1 MSLRDAMRR
10 SAASSS
16 SAAQGSAMAR
26 TLRLARQSGSLN
38 LSSREFHAFPGE
50 VFRLYDDLD
59 EDEHSWECAVLKK
72 LDLSYNEIAELP
84 SQVETLK
91 YLMSFKMRHN
101 HLRQLPLT
109 LCSLESLTTLDLSNN
124 ELEGC
129 LPDQLGR
136 LDKLRELG
144 LEGNKLTQLP
154 ESIGGLVHLEV
165 LRVDSNQLKSLPS
178 TIGNLRNLKT
188 LSAHSNDISELPVSF
203 SSLTGLFTL
212 DLKKNSLVTTGTAF
226 IQLTSIKY
234 IDLRQNKLEMFPR
247 LPENNTC
254 LDQLFLGFNLLR
266 DIPVGVLSVKES
278 LTVLDVRDNKLQRLS
293 DRIPQLYRLKTLDV
307 TNNDLHDLPPGFG
320 YLKYL
325 DHLLVEGNPL
335 KSIRRSIISAGTE
348 PLKKYLRT
356 RGSPPKGVDAMEEE
370 VDEFAIRQ
378 REMEQDEPMAEEP
391 PLEDEYLFR
400 DAAVSGNLQLVDM
413 KLHQLP
419 EQLHPAGKYRFRDTL
434 LQLNLSKNWLVDL
447 PAAIGEL
454 SSLHTLIAEQCGLKS
469 IHASIAMIPRLEHL
483 RLSKNSLT
491 TDAINAMLESG
502 THASVCFTLK
512 ELDLR
517 NNVLTDVP
525 QNLQHL
531 EMMDTLLLS
540 FNRIRALDNFQWS
553 SMRQLSV
560 LSIADNRLESCGTVH
575 EIPKLT
581 SLSLENNELRQ
592 TIWDLIQI
600 PAQLALCEHLR
611 ALYLAGNPQRGI
623 RTHILNNG
631 TEAVLKYLRNRL
643 PPDVLPP
650 TIGSKVMQSP
660 LVKDTTLSSQDNG
673 RAIGKS
679 SAGQTLESKR
689 LRVDASTSPF
699 KPHEVT
705 PANANSDALAS
716 PFAKQP
722 PPAPTPAQPPTT
734 IPVEDEVLVELNAT
748 ILKLE
753 QQLDDFAISAAKRFA
768 LKKDL
773 AMARSKKIRHLR
785 AIGQKP

>member
-1 MSLRDAMRR
+1 
-10 SAASSS
+10 
-16 SAAQGSAMAR
+16 MAR
-26 TLRLARQSGSLN
+26 TMRLARQSGSLN
-38 LSSREFHAFPGE
+38 LSSRDFHAFPDE

-101 HLRQLPLT
+101 HLRHFPLT
-109 LCSLESLTTLDLSNN
+109 LCSLESLTALDLSNN

-129 LPDQLGR
+129 LPEQLGR

-154 ESIGGLVHLEV
+154 ESIGGLVHLEI

-178 TIGNLRNLKT
+178 TIGSLRSLKT

-203 SSLTGLFTL
+203 SSLTALLTL
-212 DLKKNSLVTTGTAF
+212 DLKKNSLITTGAAF
-226 IQLTSIKY
+226 VQLASIKY
-234 IDLRQNKLEMFPR
+234 IDLRQNKLEEFPK
-247 LPENNTC
+247 LPENNT
-254 LDQLFLGFNLLR
+254 LDQLFLGFNVLR
-266 DIPVGVLSVKES
+266 DISVDVLRVKES

-307 TNNDLHDLPPGFG
+307 TNNDLPDLPPGLG

-356 RGSPPKGVDAMEEE
+356 RGSPPEGVDVMEEE

-400 DAAVSGNLQLVDM
+400 DAASSGNLQLVDM

-419 EQLHPAGKYRFRDTL
+419 EQLHPAGKYRFRETL
-434 LQLNLSKNWLVDL
+434 LELNLSKNWLVDL
-447 PAAIGEL
+447 PAAIGEF

-469 IHASIAMIPRLEHL
+469 VHASIAMIPRLEHL

-491 TDAINAMLESG
+491 TDAVNAMLG
-502 THASVCFTLK
+502 TGSYTSFTLK

-525 QNLQHL
+525 QKLQHL
-531 EMMDTLLLS
+531 EAIDTLLLS

-560 LSIADNRLESCGTVH
+560 LTIANNRLESCGTVH

-581 SLSLENNELRQ
+581 SLSLENNELR
-592 TIWDLIQI
+592 QI

-623 RTHILNNG
+623 RTHILNSG

-650 TIGSKVMQSP
+650 TIGTKVTQPP
-660 LVKDTTLSSQDNG
+660 LVKDTSLSSQNNG
-673 RAIGKS
+673 HASGLPS
-679 SAGQTLESKR
+679 TGSTLESKR

-699 KPHEVT
+699 KPHEVI
-705 PANANSDALAS
+705 PANASSDSSAS
-716 PFAKQP
+716 PFVKQP
-722 PPAPTPAQPPTT
+722 PPATPVQPSVTMPA
-734 IPVEDEVLVELNAT
+734 EDEVLVALNGT

-753 QQLDDFAISAAKRFA
+753 QQLDDFAVSAAKRFA

-785 AIGQKP
+785 AIGPDRKSVV

>member
-16 SAAQGSAMAR
+16 SATQGSAMAR

-38 LSSREFHAFPGE
+38 LSSRDFHAFPEE
-50 VFRLYDDLD
+50 VFRLYDNLD

-91 YLMSFKMRHN
+91 YLVSFKMRHN

-109 LCSLESLTTLDLSNN
+109 LCSLEPLTTLDLSNN

-129 LPDQLGR
+129 LPEQLGR

-154 ESIGGLVHLEV
+154 ESIGGLVHLEI

-178 TIGNLRNLKT
+178 TIGKLRNLKT
-188 LSAHSNDISELPVSF
+188 LSAHSNYISELPVSF
-203 SSLTGLFTL
+203 SSLTGLCTL
-212 DLKKNSLVTTGTAF
+212 DLKKNCLVTTGAAF
-226 IQLTSIKY
+226 LELASIKY
-234 IDLRQNKLEMFPR
+234 IDLRQNKLEAFPR

-254 LDQLFLGFNLLR
+254 LDQLFLGFNLLC
-266 DIPVGVLSVKES
+266 DIPDDVLSVKES

-307 TNNDLHDLPPGFG
+307 TNNDLRDLPPGFG

-335 KSIRRSIISAGTE
+335 KSIRRSIISSGTE

-356 RGSPPKGVDAMEEE
+356 RGSPPEEVDAMVEE
-370 VDEFAIRQ
+370 VDEFTIRQ

-400 DAAVSGNLQLVDM
+400 DAAASGNLQLVDM
-413 KLHQLP
+413 KLLQLP
-419 EQLHPAGKYRFRDTL
+419 EQLHPAGKYRFRETL
-434 LQLNLSKNWLVDL
+434 LQLDLSKNWLVDL

-454 SSLHTLIAEQCGLKS
+454 TSLHTLIAEQCGLKS
-469 IHASIAMIPRLEHL
+469 VHASIAMIPRLEHL

-491 TDAINAMLESG
+491 TDAVNAMLESG
-502 THASVCFTLK
+502 SHASVCFSLK

-525 QNLQHL
+525 QKLQHL
-531 EMMDTLLLS
+531 ETMDTLLLS
-540 FNRIRALDNFQWS
+540 FNRIRALDHFQWS
-553 SMRQLSV
+553 SMGQLSV

-581 SLSLENNELRQ
+581 SLSLENNELR
-592 TIWDLIQI
+592 QI

-650 TIGSKVMQSP
+650 TIGTKVPQSP
-660 LVKDTTLSSQDNG
+660 PVKDTPLSNQNNG
-673 RAIGKS
+673 RANGLS
-679 SAGQTLESKR
+679 SAANTMEPKR

-699 KPHEVT
+699 KPQEVT
-705 PANANSDALAS
+705 AANANFESSAS
-716 PFAKQP
+716 PFAKPPPP
-722 PPAPTPAQPPTT
+722 PPAPVQPSAT
-734 IPVEDEVLVELNAT
+734 IPAADEVLVKLNAT